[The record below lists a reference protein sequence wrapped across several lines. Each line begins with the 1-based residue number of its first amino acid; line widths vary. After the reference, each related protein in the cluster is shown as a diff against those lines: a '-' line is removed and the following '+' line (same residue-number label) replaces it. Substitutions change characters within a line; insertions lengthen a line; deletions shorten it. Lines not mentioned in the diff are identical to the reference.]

1 MTHGRSISPPDRRY
15 GNGQRLRLRLL
26 FALLVMCLAV
36 VPHVTLA
43 ASLMRMPVTASGQH
57 QANPLGT
64 PAASTLTATEVAP
77 CHQSS
82 PSAKGHPAGAP
93 PICCIIGCGLIAEAP
108 VVALPSRTILWSRP
122 GLALA
127 ETRAGISTEPAKPP
141 PRSGLARS

>member
-1 MTHGRSISPPDRRY
+1 MTHGRSISPPDRRH
-15 GNGQRLRLRLL
+15 GNGQRLRLL

-43 ASLMRMPVTASGQH
+43 ASLMRMPMTASGQH
-57 QANPLGT
+57 EANLPGT
-64 PAASTLTATEVAP
+64 PAASVMAAPEVAP
-77 CHQSS
+77 CHQPP

-141 PRSGLARS
+141 PRSELARS